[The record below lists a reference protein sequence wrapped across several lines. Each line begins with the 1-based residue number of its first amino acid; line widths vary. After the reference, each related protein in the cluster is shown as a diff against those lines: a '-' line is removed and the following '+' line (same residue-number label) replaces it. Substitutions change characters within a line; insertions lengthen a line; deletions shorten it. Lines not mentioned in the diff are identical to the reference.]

1 MDKEQKAIERIK
13 IATEMSL
20 QHYGKPLICT
30 YSGGKD
36 SDVLLEL
43 FKRSGV
49 IFEVQHSHTT
59 VDAPQTVYHVRNKF
73 RELEQQGI
81 QCNIEMP
88 MYKGKRVTMW
98 SLIPQKKMPPT
109 RLARYCCQILKETGG
124 KNRFI
129 ATGVRWDESNQRK
142 TRKVYET
149 SGVKKKVA
157 IRLSDET
164 INDNAKDDIRLFDDL
179 ILNNDNDS
187 RRKMTEHCQ
196 LQGKMVLN
204 PIIDWNNSDIWEYI
218 QSEMIETNPL
228 YKCGYNRV
236 GCVGCP
242 MANKHRRKEFSDFP
256 TYKNAYIRAFDRM
269 LEVLKQGDASKIRN
283 WKTGQDVFDWWM
295 QDNQIEGQMNLE
307 DFI

>member
-73 RELEQQGI
+73 KELEQQEI
-81 QCNIEMP
+81 QCNVEMP

-109 RLARYCCQILKETGG
+109 RMVRYCCQVLKETGG
-124 KNRFI
+124 ANRFI

-157 IRLSDET
+157 IRLSDEG
-164 INDNAKDDIRLFDDL
+164 INDNAEDDIRLFDDL

-196 LQGKMVLN
+196 LKGKMVLN
-204 PIIDWNNSDIWEYI
+204 PIIDWSNADIWEYI
-218 QSEMIETNPL
+218 YSERIETNPL
-228 YKCGYNRV
+228 YECGYNRV

-242 MANKHRRKEFSDFP
+242 MANKHRWKEFADFP
-256 TYKNAYIRAFDRM
+256 TYKGAYIKAFDKM
-269 LEVLKQGDASKIRN
+269 LEVLKQGDTSKARN

>member
-1 MDKEQKAIERIK
+1 
-13 IATEMSL
+13 MSL

-49 IFEVQHSHTT
+49 LFEVQHSHTT
-59 VDAPQTVYHVRNKF
+59 VDAPQTVYHVRKKF
-73 RELEQQGI
+73 KELEQQGI
-81 QCNIEMP
+81 QCNVEMP

-109 RLARYCCQILKETGG
+109 RLSRYCCQILKETGG
-124 KNRFI
+124 ANRFI
-129 ATGVRWDESNQRK
+129 ATGVRQDESNQRK

-149 SGVKKKVA
+149 NAAKRKDAV
-157 IRLSDET
+157 RLSDE
-164 INDNAKDDIRLFDDL
+164 L
-179 ILNNDNDS
+179 ILNNDNDE

-196 LQGKMVLN
+196 LQGKMILN
-204 PIIDWNNSDIWEYI
+204 PIIDWTHADIWEYI
-218 QSEMIETNPL
+218 QSEKIKTNPL
-228 YKCGYNRV
+228 YQCGYNRV

-242 MANKHRRKEFSDFP
+242 MARKHRWKEFADFP
-256 TYKNAYIRAFDRM
+256 TYKRAYIRAFDKM
-269 LEVLKQGDASKIRN
+269 LEVLQQGDAWKIKN

-295 QDNQIEGQMNLE
+295 ENEQIEGQMNLE
-307 DFI
+307 DFMEI